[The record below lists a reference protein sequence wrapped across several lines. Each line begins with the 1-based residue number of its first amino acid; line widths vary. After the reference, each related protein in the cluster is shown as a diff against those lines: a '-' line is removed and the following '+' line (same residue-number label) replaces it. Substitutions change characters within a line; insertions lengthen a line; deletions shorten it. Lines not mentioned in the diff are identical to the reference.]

1 MTKFYFK
8 TLQSS
13 SDFRW
18 FEIMKKYF
26 DHCQRKRL
34 DFDNEEVLSE
44 GYVPVIGNFEE
55 KSQGLKF

>member
-1 MTKFYFK
+1 MTKLYFK

-13 SDFRW
+13 SAFRRL
-18 FEIMKKYF
+18 EVMKKYF

-44 GYVPVIGNFEE
+44 GYI
-55 KSQGLKF
+55 LLT